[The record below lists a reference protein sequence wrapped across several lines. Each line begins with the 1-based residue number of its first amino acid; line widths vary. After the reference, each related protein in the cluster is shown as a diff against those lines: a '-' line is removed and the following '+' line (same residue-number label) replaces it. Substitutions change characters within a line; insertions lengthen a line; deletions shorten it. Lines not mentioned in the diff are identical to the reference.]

1 MGSFLFN
8 LLTFIVKNSTWV
20 QVGINQHLSLFL
32 LNQKLS
38 DVINKKSP
46 FQRIIT
52 TTYQNPEENVLQLVT
67 ISSSAKKI

>member
-1 MGSFLFN
+1 MGSSWYKS
-8 LLTFIVKNSTWV
+8 TFIFIFIKSK
-20 QVGINQHLSLFL
+20 IIRRHK
-32 LNQKLS
+32 QKS
-38 DVINKKSP
+38 S